1 MPQKKKLI
9 LIDGHALAYRAFH
22 ALPEDMRT
30 SQGEL
35 TNAVYGFTSM
45 LLNVLREEQPT
56 HIAVTFDKGLSFRHD
71 AYPEYKA
78 HRTKMPEEMRSQ
90 MERVRQVVETLDI
103 PIFEQEGYE
112 ADDLLGTLARQ
123 AEEQGV
129 DILIVTGD
137 MDLLQLVDEHT
148 RVLASRWRFSDTVT
162 YDLEG
167 VKRRYGLTPA
177 QLVDFKAL
185 VGDKSDNIPGV
196 PGVGE
201 KTAVKLLQQY
211 GSLEAIYEH
220 LDEIPTRFRNRLET
234 GRDLAFLSRRLVTIV
249 RDAPVRLDLDS
260 CRVRPF
266 DRERVMDLFRE
277 LEFRSLVERLP
288 KPERPQP
295 AGVPHQLSLFGE
307 APTAAPAATHSAN
320 YQIVANE
327 AALRRLV
334 TRLESSPAL
343 TLDTETTHT
352 DPRRAELVGIA
363 LTDAPERGYYIPI
376 AAPPGDP
383 QLPLETVLDAL
394 VPLLDDAGRPKYGHN
409 LKYDLTVLQRAG
421 ARLKGLAFDTMVAE
435 WLINP
440 ASKNL
445 GLKNLAWARLKQQMT
460 PITDLIGKGKEQITM
475 RQVPV
480 AQVAPYACADVDIT
494 HRLVTL
500 LEAELKEKHLWPLFT
515 QVEMPLM
522 PVLAAMEMAGVRL
535 DVALLKRMSDELAGR
550 LSELEARIQE
560 MVGYSFNVNSTQ
572 QLSDALFKTLGLP
585 TQGLRRT
592 QSGHFSTAAGVL
604 ERLRGKHPVID
615 LILEQRELAKL
626 KSTYVDALPALVNPR
641 TGRLHTS
648 YNQTGTVTGR
658 LSSSAPNLQNI
669 PIRTVLGRQVRRAF
683 IADPGWKLVSADYS
697 QVELRVMAHVSGD
710 EGLLGAFARGED
722 IHASTAAAILGVSL
736 EEVTPEMRR
745 LAKTVNFG
753 LSYGQTAY
761 GLAQATGLTQA
772 EAEDFIKTYFERFP
786 KVREYIDRTKAL
798 ATRQGYVETLLG
810 RRRYFPELQP
820 GSRAP
825 HSVRQAAERMAI
837 NAPIQGT
844 AADIIK
850 IAMIRLHR
858 ALQERGLRARMILQ
872 VHDELVVEAPD
883 GEVPTVAPLMRKIM
897 ENAFKLKAPLRAD
910 LKVGQNWEEMEPV
923 SNDQARVHPQRR
935 IPLQPHRPGAL
946 SCLAHLVPYLSV
958 AWMSASTL

>member
-1 MPQKKKLI
+1 MSHNKKLV

-22 ALPEDMRT
+22 ALPDDMKT

-45 LLNVLREEQPT
+45 LLNVLRDERPT
-56 HIAVTFDKGLSFRHD
+56 HIAVTFDKGRTFRHEI
-71 AYPEYKA
+71 YPDYKA
-78 HRTKMPEEMRSQ
+78 HRTKMPDEMRSQ
-90 MERVRQVVETLDI
+90 MERIRQVVEALGI

-112 ADDLLGTLARQ
+112 ADDLLGALARQ

-129 DILIVTGD
+129 DTLIVTGD

-148 RVLASRWRFSDTVT
+148 RVLTSRWRFSDTVT

-167 VKRRYGLTPA
+167 VQRRYGLTPA

-201 KTAVKLLQQY
+201 KTAAKLLQQY
-211 GSLEAIYEH
+211 GSLEGIYEH
-220 LDEIPTRFRNRLET
+220 LSEVPTRFRKKLEA
-234 GRDLAFLSRRLVTIV
+234 GRDLAFLSRRLATIV
-249 RDAPVRLDLDS
+249 RDAPVQLDLDT

-288 KPERPQP
+288 KPECTRPT
-295 AGVPHQLSLFGE
+295 GVPHQLSLFSE
-307 APTAAPAATHSAN
+307 ASAAASAAAPTAD
-320 YQIVANE
+320 YQIVADE
-327 AALRRLV
+327 EALRQLVARLKEAPV
-334 TRLESSPAL
+334 L

-352 DPRRAELVGIA
+352 DPMQAELVGVA
-363 LTDAPERGYYIPI
+363 LTDAPRRGYYIPI
-376 AAPPGDP
+376 AAPPGDA
-383 QLPLETVLDAL
+383 QLPPEVVLEAL
-394 VPLLDDAGRPKYGHN
+394 APLLGDPARPKYGHN
-409 LKYDLTVLQRAG
+409 LKYDLTVLQRAE
-421 ARLKGLAFDTMVAE
+421 AEIEGLAFDTMIAE

-445 GLKNLAWARLKQQMT
+445 GLKNLAWTRLKQQMT
-460 PITDLIGKGKEQITM
+460 PIADLIGKGKEQITM

-480 AQVAPYACADVDIT
+480 AQVAPYACADVDMT
-494 HRLVTL
+494 HRLVAV

-515 QVEMPLM
+515 EVEMPLV

-535 DVALLKRMSDELAGR
+535 DVALLEQMSRELAAR
-550 LSELEARIQE
+550 LGELEARIQE
-560 MVGYSFNVNSTQ
+560 MVGYAFNVNSTQ
-572 QLSDALFKTLGLP
+572 QLSDALFRTLRLP

-592 QSGHFSTAAGVL
+592 KSGHFSTAAGVL

-626 KSTYVDALPALVNPR
+626 KSTYVDALPRLVNPR

-658 LSSSAPNLQNI
+658 LSSSNPNLQNI
-669 PIRTVLGRQVRRAF
+669 PIRTELGREVRRAF

-697 QVELRVMAHVSGD
+697 QVELRIMAHISGD

-722 IHASTAAAILGVSL
+722 IHASTAAAILGVPL
-736 EEVTPEMRR
+736 DGVTPEMRR

-761 GLAQATGLTQA
+761 GLAQTTGLTQA

-810 RRRYFPELQP
+810 RRRYFPELRP
-820 GSRAP
+820 GSRAT
-825 HSVRQAAERMAI
+825 HNVRQAAERMAI

-858 ALQERGLRARMILQ
+858 ALRERGLRARMILQ
-872 VHDELVVEAPD
+872 VHDELVVEAPEE
-883 GEVPTVAPLMRKIM
+883 EVATVAPLMREIM
-897 ENAFKLKAPLRAD
+897 ESAFELKAPLKAD
-910 LKVGQNWEEMEPV
+910 LKVGRNWEEMEP
-923 SNDQARVHPQRR
+923 
-935 IPLQPHRPGAL
+935 L
-946 SCLAHLVPYLSV
+946 
-958 AWMSASTL
+958 

>member
-1 MPQKKKLI
+1 MSHNKKLV

-22 ALPEDMRT
+22 ALPEDMKT

-45 LLNVLREEQPT
+45 LLNVLRDERPT
-56 HIAVTFDKGLSFRHD
+56 HIAVTFDKGRTFRHEI
-71 AYPEYKA
+71 YPDYKA
-78 HRTKMPEEMRSQ
+78 HRTKMPDEMRSQ
-90 MERVRQVVETLDI
+90 MERIRQVVEALGI

-112 ADDLLGTLARQ
+112 ADDLLGALARQ

-129 DILIVTGD
+129 DTLIVTGD

-148 RVLASRWRFSDTVT
+148 RVLTSRWRFSDTVT

-167 VKRRYGLTPA
+167 VQRRYGLTPA

-201 KTAVKLLQQY
+201 KTAAKLLQQY
-211 GSLEAIYEH
+211 GSLEGIYEH
-220 LDEIPTRFRNRLET
+220 LSEVPTRFRKKLEA
-234 GRDLAFLSRRLVTIV
+234 GRDLAFLSRRLATIV
-249 RDAPVRLDLDS
+249 RDAPVQLDLDT

-288 KPERPQP
+288 KPECTRPT
-295 AGVPHQLSLFGE
+295 GVPHQLSLFSE
-307 APTAAPAATHSAN
+307 ASAAASAAAPTAD
-320 YQIVANE
+320 YQIVADE
-327 AALRRLV
+327 EALRQLVARLKEASV
-334 TRLESSPAL
+334 L

-352 DPRRAELVGIA
+352 DPMQAELVGVA
-363 LTDAPERGYYIPI
+363 LTDAPRRGYYIPI
-376 AAPPGDP
+376 AAPPGDA
-383 QLPLETVLDAL
+383 QLPPEVVLEAL
-394 VPLLDDAGRPKYGHN
+394 APLLGDPARPKYGHN
-409 LKYDLTVLQRAG
+409 LKYDLTVLQRAE
-421 ARLKGLAFDTMVAE
+421 AEIEGLAFDTMIAE

-445 GLKNLAWARLKQQMT
+445 GLKNLAWTRLKQQMT
-460 PITDLIGKGKEQITM
+460 PIADLIGKGKEQITM

-480 AQVAPYACADVDIT
+480 AQVAPYACADVDMT
-494 HRLVTL
+494 HRLVAV

-515 QVEMPLM
+515 EVEMPLV

-535 DVALLKRMSDELAGR
+535 DVALLEQMSRELAAR
-550 LSELEARIQE
+550 LGELEARIQE
-560 MVGYSFNVNSTQ
+560 MVGYAFNVNSTQ
-572 QLSDALFKTLGLP
+572 QLSDALFRTLRLP

-592 QSGHFSTAAGVL
+592 KSGHFSTAAGVL

-626 KSTYVDALPALVNPR
+626 KSTYVDALPRLVNPR

-658 LSSSAPNLQNI
+658 LSSSNPNLQNI
-669 PIRTVLGRQVRRAF
+669 PIRTELGREVRRAF

-697 QVELRVMAHVSGD
+697 QVELRIMAHISGD

-722 IHASTAAAILGVSL
+722 IHASTAAAILGVPL
-736 EEVTPEMRR
+736 DGVTPEMRR

-761 GLAQATGLTQA
+761 GLAQTTGLTQA

-810 RRRYFPELQP
+810 RRRYFPELRP
-820 GSRAP
+820 GSRAT
-825 HSVRQAAERMAI
+825 HNVRQAAERMAI

-858 ALQERGLRARMILQ
+858 ALRERGLRARMILQ
-872 VHDELVVEAPD
+872 VHDELVVEAPEE
-883 GEVPTVAPLMRKIM
+883 EVATVAPLMREIM
-897 ENAFKLKAPLRAD
+897 ESAFELKAPLKAD
-910 LKVGQNWEEMEPV
+910 LKVGRNWEEMEP
-923 SNDQARVHPQRR
+923 
-935 IPLQPHRPGAL
+935 L
-946 SCLAHLVPYLSV
+946 
-958 AWMSASTL
+958 